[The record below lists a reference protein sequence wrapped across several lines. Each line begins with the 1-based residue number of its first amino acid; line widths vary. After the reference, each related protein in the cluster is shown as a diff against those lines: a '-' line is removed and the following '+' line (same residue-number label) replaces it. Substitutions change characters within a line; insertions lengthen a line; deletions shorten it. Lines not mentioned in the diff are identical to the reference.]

1 MDKKITANAHNEY
14 LPLGQIIASEG
25 WRLWLLFALIFASYL
40 ISMPKTV
47 VLEDDGLF
55 IMSSYF
61 LGIAHP
67 PGYPLHT
74 LIGHLFSQVP
84 VGSVASRIHAVSGF
98 FGALGCVLISLIIIK
113 LLHSRTA
120 AYTAALVLAWSST
133 YWSQAIIAEVYTLN
147 AFLFL
152 LILLLLLDA
161 VDYHIKATSG
171 VKNRIRIKIALI
183 SFFYGLSLTN
193 HWPLMLLVSPCYLII
208 AWPLLKVIAAQF
220 LTVLICFLAG
230 LAPYLWM
237 YLYTPPPPE
246 YAVMGPINNLNDLWF
261 YLSRKGYSTVDNS
274 LSAGLGDKINF
285 AGYFFKEALQQFSLL
300 GGILALVG
308 LISQWKKIGHR
319 ISAALLVGFVTS
331 SYLLIWQLNFDF
343 TEIKRD
349 VMKVYF
355 IPSYCIMTIWLAA
368 GIITLGN
375 LCEKTLPRPLSSTV
389 VLKFSIPVLLVLL
402 VLILHANKNFRHYEQ
417 WTKQYADILFASIEK
432 NSVVFTDTDTT
443 AAPLAYFHLVE
454 GMRPDIT
461 LRNING
467 LIYAN
472 RLFPP
477 TILKKEKRVEILQE
491 YLRTEQKN
499 IIFTAKPDLGYG
511 TEFNGIYYTV
521 KPDLPPQTSH
531 YTFNNL
537 AVIDYLLN
545 IASQPQAADKWTQHR
560 TNELI
565 TNAIPV
571 FVSLYLNYPA
581 MQEAAKYFIEKSS
594 QSPRGK
600 IMLIDSLLAL
610 NSTPPAALGDIDTL
624 LKRTEVQLKK
634 EPNKILMSNYYLL
647 SAIHQKKKRNIEHA
661 VELLK
666 KSFDEWPN
674 PNNSAIKYLDAIYDQ
689 KSATCHHN
697 SKLAPLEQQLHVK

>member
-1 MDKKITANAHNEY
+1 MDKKTPPNTHNEY

-25 WRLWLLFALIFASYL
+25 WRLWLLFSLIFASYL

-74 LIGHLFSQVP
+74 LFGHLFSQIP
-84 VGSVASRIHAVSGF
+84 VGSVASRLHAMSGF

-161 VDYHIKATSG
+161 ADYHIKAASFPSG
-171 VKNRIRIKIALI
+171 VKSKLPIKIASI

-193 HWPLMLLVSPCYLII
+193 HWPLMLLVSPCYLMI

-220 LTVLICFLAG
+220 ITVLICFLAG
-230 LAPYLWM
+230 LTPYLWM
-237 YLYTPPPPE
+237 FLYTPPPPE

-274 LSAGLGDKINF
+274 LSAGLADKINF
-285 AGYFFKEALQQFSLL
+285 AGYFFKEALQQFSPP

-319 ISAALLVGFVTS
+319 VSTALLVGFVTS

-355 IPSYCIMTIWLAA
+355 IPSYCIMTIWLAS
-368 GIITLGN
+368 GVVTLGK
-375 LCEKTLPRPLSSTV
+375 LCEKSLPRPLSSTFT
-389 VLKFSIPVLLVLL
+389 LKFSIPVLLVLL
-402 VLILHANKNFRHYEQ
+402 AIILNANKNFRHYEL
-417 WTKQYADILFASIEK
+417 WTKQYADILFSSIE
-432 NSVVFTDTDTT
+432 NDSVVFTDTDTT
-443 AAPLAYFHLVE
+443 AAPLAYFHMIE

-472 RLFPP
+472 RLFSP

-511 TEFNGIYYTV
+511 TEFNGLYYTV
-521 KPDLPPQTSH
+521 KPDLPPHTNH
-531 YTFNNL
+531 YAINNL

-545 IASQPQAADKWTQHR
+545 ISSQPQAADKWTQHR
-560 TNELI
+560 ANELI

-581 MQEAAKYFIEKSS
+581 MQEAAIYFIEKSS

-600 IMLIDSLLAL
+600 IMLIDALLGL
-610 NSTPPAALGDIDTL
+610 NSAPPAALGDIDTL

-634 EPNKILMSNYYLL
+634 DPNKILMSNYYLL
-647 SAIHQKKKRNIEHA
+647 SAIHQKRKLNIEHA
-661 VELLK
+661 VELFR

-674 PNNSAIKYLDAIYDQ
+674 PNNPAIRYLDVIGNQ
-689 KSATCHHN
+689 
-697 SKLAPLEQQLHVK
+697 KLATDQNNKPIPLDQ